1 MNKYFWF
8 YIRKFQNSRPDPGLQ
23 NILKTW
29 NTKDLKD
36 LKMYIKSV
44 YLSPNCIK
52 MIKMSILL
60 YQMRSVVS
68 IILYVGFLFGSLTWK
83 MELTWNSEDLKDLNF
98 LSYQFLSKYNS
109 FFLFFGINL
118 SFMSI
123 NETYWHHLFQMEM
136 SESWLKHFLKWPEI
150 LIWPEILKTWKQ

>member
-44 YLSPNCIK
+44 YLSQNF
-52 MIKMSILL
+52 IKMSKMAILL

-83 MELTWNSEDLKDLNF
+83 TELTWNSEDLKDLDF
-98 LSYQFLSKYNS
+98 LSYQVLSKYNS
-109 FFLFFGINL
+109 FFYFLELIYHSCL
-118 SFMSI
+118 SMKHTDTICFK
-123 NETYWHHLFQMEM
+123 WKC
-136 SESWLKHFLKWPEI
+136 LKVDWNTF
-150 LIWPEILKTWKQ
+150 